1 MGSVLIIVSCL
12 LAVFGA
18 AFYLFYRHFVRRIKK
33 EYKRAQRSEKLK
45 SVFLQNISRSLR
57 TPINAILGYSNL
69 ILEDNSDP
77 VDKEQL
83 QGMAQNIKK
92 NSEQVLSYIE
102 KLVHLA
108 SFDGNMPSF
117 TDVEVNLAELMASYR
132 REAMT
137 LTKPDVYVETRS
149 DLSPHCKARL
159 DTNFMHQLMMYLLTE
174 AAKFTTKGNII
185 ITYGRDNGCLAVS
198 ISYSGN
204 SNAELLSQDL
214 YSYLQNDALDL
225 TKDNS
230 ALGLSMC
237 KAIIDSLGGHLD
249 IETDNGRKTV
259 ASFKFPCKMRDLYR
273 KQFLI

>member
-1 MGSVLIIVSCL
+1 MGLVLIIVSCL

-18 AFYLFYRHFVRRIKK
+18 AFYLFYRQFVRRIKK

-92 NSEQVLSYIE
+92 NSEQVLSYLE

-108 SFDGNMPSF
+108 
-117 TDVEVNLAELMASYR
+117 ALMASYR